1 MSIKE
6 KIEQQFIADFDLEIL
21 LKFVEDKLT
30 KWGEINIGLVN
41 DRENDSLK
49 SKPFQTAGY
58 STSKKWPTFARANNH
73 FYWTADCQIPHQLVP
88 YVKKKLAEQ
97 GLNAKCKGLCGYDTY
112 DVIAVTL

>member
-6 KIEQQFIADFDLEIL
+6 KIEQQFVADFDLDIL

-30 KWGEINIGLVN
+30 KSGEVNIGLVY
-41 DRENDSLK
+41 DRENTSLK
-49 SKPFQTAGY
+49 LKSSFTEGY

-97 GLNAKCKGLCGYDTY
+97 GLNTKCRGMCGYDTY
-112 DVIAVTL
+112 DVMVVTL

>member
-6 KIEQQFIADFDLEIL
+6 KIKQQFVADFDLDIL

-30 KWGEINIGLVN
+30 KRGEVNIGLVY
-41 DRENDSLK
+41 DRENSRLK
-49 SKPFQTAGY
+49 DKLFQTEGY
-58 STSKKWPTFARANNH
+58 STSKKWPTFARANDH

-97 GLNAKCKGLCGYDTY
+97 GLNTKCRGLCGYDTY
-112 DVIAVTL
+112 AVIAVTL